1 MSLTVIYAQEMNAPK
16 NRKPIQWKL
25 VTNLKVKTLRS
36 AIEKLGW
43 YAQRWKIETFHKIL
57 KSGCNA
63 EKSKLQTAQRLTN
76 LLAVFC
82 IIAWR
87 VFWLTMINRTAP
99 ESSAL
104 EVFTKTEIEILD
116 KLRSSGAT
124 PRIKTVKD
132 YVIEL
137 AKIGGYLA
145 RGKDPPPG
153 NTVMWRGL
161 SRLTDIH
168 LGFELRRENYG

>member
-1 MSLTVIYAQEMNAPK
+1 
-16 NRKPIQWKL
+16 
-25 VTNLKVKTLRS
+25 
-36 AIEKLGW
+36 
-43 YAQRWKIETFHKIL
+43 
-57 KSGCNA
+57 
-63 EKSKLQTAQRLTN
+63 
-76 LLAVFC
+76 
-82 IIAWR
+82 
-87 VFWLTMINRTAP
+87 MINRTSP

-124 PRIKTVKD
+124 LRNKTVKD

-137 AKIGGYLA
+137 ARIGGYLA

-168 LGFELRRENYG
+168 LGFELGRENYG